1 MRKIVK
7 KEVLKLLK
15 DGVIYPVCNSEWV
28 SPVQVML
35 KKGGMTVI
43 HNEKNE
49 FIHQRTVTSWRMSI
63 DYRNLNKVTWK
74 DHFPLPF
81 VDEMLERLA
90 NHFFWCYLEWR
101 EKAYHS
107 TKLYKDR
114 TKRWHDKQIKIKQFK
129 SRDKVLLFNSRVH
142 LFGHGKLHSKWEG
155 PYLVLHAVDYGAV
168 TLQCDDGD
176 TSKAN
181 GQRHKFLEPNP
192 QDFEEVDALD
202 FLEL

>member
-49 FIHQRTVTSWRMSI
+49 FIHQWTVTSWRMSI

-90 NHFFWCYLEWR
+90 NHSF
-101 EKAYHS
+101 
-107 TKLYKDR
+107 
-114 TKRWHDKQIKIKQFK
+114 
-129 SRDKVLLFNSRVH
+129 
-142 LFGHGKLHSKWEG
+142 
-155 PYLVLHAVDYGAV
+155 
-168 TLQCDDGD
+168 
-176 TSKAN
+176 
-181 GQRHKFLEPNP
+181 
-192 QDFEEVDALD
+192 
-202 FLEL
+202 